1 MRFAKI
7 LMACLITMFVHMA
20 SIHSENITMGDDEIM
35 DAVAYFQNE
44 QNNKIMANNFSVFM
58 VKKHGGINSE
68 IGYLLGMIPHYFA
81 NKNYDACLKQADLLI
96 NTYKKRRDGH
106 FIKGYVY
113 ETQQKYQEAIAEFDL
128 CLDYD
133 LNYWNAFVRRAYNY
147 LQVDETE
154 KALRDYESA
163 RVIYKAEKKK
173 VMASEKQ
180 IALNLYF
187 KGLILKSLSRYDE
200 ALACFDDCINAF
212 SKYLNKNRVCK
223 AYCQKSE
230 IYMVLHD
237 KENAK
242 KMFIKAQNK
251 DGNSDDVA
259 RLK

>member
-1 MRFAKI
+1 
-7 LMACLITMFVHMA
+7 MACLLMLFVQATSVHA
-20 SIHSENITMGDDEIM
+20 ENITMGDDELM

-58 VKKHGGINSE
+58 VKKHGGVNSE
-68 IGYLLGMIPHYFA
+68 VGYLFGMIPHYFA
-81 NKNYDACLKQADLLI
+81 NKDYDACLKQADLLI
-96 NTYKKRRDGH
+96 NTYKKKRDGH
-106 FIKGYVY
+106 FIKGYVF

-154 KALRDYESA
+154 KALKDYESA
-163 RVIYKAEKKK
+163 RAIYKANKEKI
-173 VMASEKQ
+173 VASEKQ

-187 KGLILKSLSRYDE
+187 EGLILKSLNRYDE

-212 SKYLNKNRVCK
+212 SKYMNKNRVCK

-230 IYMVLHD
+230 IYMALHD
-237 KENAK
+237 KENAQ
-242 KMFIKAQNK
+242 KMLAKAQK
-251 DGNSDDVA
+251 IDGNSDDVA
-259 RLK
+259 RVKQLLEL